1 MSLGGKRPALAL
13 ADGNSQSLSRKV
25 YNILMFRCPIS
36 TRRIALIASLVF
48 ALATLAHAQDDSTK
62 RGRKYKA
69 PPPTAHFEITVLRA
83 TTGKPIEN
91 AAVIFHP
98 LADGK
103 DNGNMELKTN
113 EDGKTTL
120 DLLEIGS
127 NVRIQI
133 IAPGFQTFGQD
144 YKIDKDNIAVEVK
157 LKRPAKQ
164 YSTYDHP
171 EAANP
176 APKSGDAPKD
186 APKSDA
192 PKDTPKPAAPQ
203 PQSK

>member
-1 MSLGGKRPALAL
+1 MHMFRSAIPIRRLAL
-13 ADGNSQSLSRKV
+13 A
-25 YNILMFRCPIS
+25 
-36 TRRIALIASLVF
+36 ASLVL
-48 ALATLAHAQDDSTK
+48 ALATLAHAQDDNSK

-98 LADGK
+98 LAGGK
-103 DNGNMELKTN
+103 DDGNMELKTN

-127 NVRIQI
+127 NVRVQI
-133 IAPGFQTFGQD
+133 IAPGFQTYGQD
-144 YKIDKDNIAVEVK
+144 YKIDKDNIVVEVK
-157 LKRPAKQ
+157 LKRPTKQ
-164 YSTYDHP
+164 YSIYEHP
-171 EAANP
+171 ESADA
-176 APKSGDAPKD
+176 APKSGDAAPKDPAPDAAQDAPKADTPKD
-186 APKSDA
+186 APKPSD
-192 PKDTPKPAAPQ
+192 PA

>member
-1 MSLGGKRPALAL
+1 MH
-13 ADGNSQSLSRKV
+13 
-25 YNILMFRCPIS
+25 MFRSAIS
-36 TRRIALIASLVF
+36 IRRLAFAATLAFALI
-48 ALATLAHAQDDSTK
+48 TLAHAQDDNSK

-98 LADGK
+98 LAGGK
-103 DNGNMELKTN
+103 DDGNMELKTN

-127 NVRIQI
+127 NVRVQI
-133 IAPGFQTFGQD
+133 IAPGFQTYGQD
-144 YKIDKDNIAVEVK
+144 YKIDKDNIVVEVK

-164 YSTYDHP
+164 YSIYEHP
-171 EAANP
+171 EAANA

-186 APKSDA
+186 TAPDAAKDAPKSDTPKDA
-192 PKDTPKPAAPQ
+192 PKPVDPA

>member
-1 MSLGGKRPALAL
+1 
-13 ADGNSQSLSRKV
+13 
-25 YNILMFRCPIS
+25 MFRSAIS
-36 TRRIALIASLVF
+36 TRRTLFQIALAASLVL
-48 ALATLAHAQDDSTK
+48 ALATLAHAQDDNSK

-98 LADGK
+98 LTDGK

-133 IAPGFQTFGQD
+133 IAPGFQTYGQD
-144 YKIDKDNIAVEVK
+144 YKIDKDNIVVEVK

-164 YSTYDHP
+164 YSIYEHP
-171 EAANP
+171 QAADA
-176 APKSGDAPKD
+176 APKPGDAAPKD
-186 APKSDA
+186 PAPDASKDAA
-192 PKDTPKPAAPQ
+192 PKDTPKPADPA

>member
-1 MSLGGKRPALAL
+1 
-13 ADGNSQSLSRKV
+13 
-25 YNILMFRCPIS
+25 MFRSAIPSSIS
-36 TRRIALIASLVF
+36 IRRISFAVSLVL
-48 ALATLAHAQDDSTK
+48 ALATLAHAQDDNSK

-83 TTGKPIEN
+83 TTGKPVEN

-98 LADGK
+98 LAGGK

-127 NVRIQI
+127 DVRIQI
-133 IAPGFQTFGQD
+133 IAPGFQTYGQD

-157 LKRPAKQ
+157 LKRPTKQ
-164 YSTYDHP
+164 YSIYDHP
-171 EAANP
+171 QAAEAS
-176 APKSGDAPKD
+176 PKSSDAAPKD
-186 APKSDA
+186 PAPDASKDAAPKEA
-192 PKDTPKPAAPQ
+192 PKDTAKPADPA

>member
-1 MSLGGKRPALAL
+1 MFRSAISIRRT
-13 ADGNSQSLSRKV
+13 LSR
-25 YNILMFRCPIS
+25 
-36 TRRIALIASLVF
+36 IAFAVSLVF
-48 ALATLAHAQDDSTK
+48 ALTTLAHAQDDNAH

-98 LADGK
+98 LVDGK
-103 DNGNMELKTN
+103 DSGNMELKTN

-127 NVRIQI
+127 NVRVQI
-133 IAPGFQTFGQD
+133 IAPGFQTYGQD
-144 YKIDKDNIAVEVK
+144 YKIDKDNITVEVK
-157 LKRPAKQ
+157 LKRPSKQ
-164 YSTYDHP
+164 YSIYEHP
-171 EAANP
+171 EAANATP
-176 APKSGDAPKD
+176 KDGAPKDPSPDAAKDAAPKD

-192 PKDTPKPAAPQ
+192 PKPSDPA

>member
-1 MSLGGKRPALAL
+1 MH
-13 ADGNSQSLSRKV
+13 
-25 YNILMFRCPIS
+25 MFRSAIS
-36 TRRIALIASLVF
+36 TRRTLAQIALAASLLLVVS
-48 ALATLAHAQDDSTK
+48 TLAHAQDDNSH

-69 PPPTAHFEITVLRA
+69 PPPTAHFQITVLRA

-113 EDGKTTL
+113 DEGKTTL

-127 NVRIQI
+127 NVRVQI
-133 IAPGFQTFGQD
+133 IAPGFQTYGQD
-144 YKIDKDNIAVEVK
+144 YKIDKDNIVVEVK

-164 YSTYDHP
+164 YSIYEQHP
-171 EAANP
+171 EAAN
-176 APKSGDAPKD
+176 ATPKSGDAAPKD
-186 APKSDA
+186 PDASKDAAPKDA
-192 PKDTPKPAAPQ
+192 PKDTPKPADPAPQ
-203 PQSK
+203 AK

>member
-1 MSLGGKRPALAL
+1 M
-13 ADGNSQSLSRKV
+13 
-25 YNILMFRCPIS
+25 LMFRSAIS
-36 TRRIALIASLVF
+36 IRRLAFAASLL
-48 ALATLAHAQDDSTK
+48 LAATTFAHAQEDNSK

-69 PPPTAHFEITVLRA
+69 PPPTAHFEITVVRA
-83 TTGKPIEN
+83 TPGKPVEN

-98 LADGK
+98 LAGGK

-113 EDGKTTL
+113 DEGKTAI

-127 NVRIQI
+127 DVRIQI
-133 IAPGFQTFGQD
+133 IAPGFQTYGQD
-144 YKIDKDNIAVEVK
+144 YKIDKDNIVVEVK

-164 YSTYDHP
+164 YSIYQDK
-171 EAANP
+171 EGAKAAPNDAAPKDP
-176 APKSGDAPKD
+176 APDAPKD

-192 PKDTPKPAAPQ
+192 PKDTPKPADTA